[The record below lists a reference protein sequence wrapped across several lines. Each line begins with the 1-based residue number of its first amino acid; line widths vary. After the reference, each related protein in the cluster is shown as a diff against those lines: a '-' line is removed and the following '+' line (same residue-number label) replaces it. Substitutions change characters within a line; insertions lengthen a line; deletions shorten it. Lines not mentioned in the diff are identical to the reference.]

1 MTNIPFEPEDARHWL
16 VLLGDRAFIRPT
28 LDVVK
33 LPHTLAGVRLLLEK
47 WIDIIKP
54 EYFMASLPISFEY
67 PDENAPASAGT
78 NELPNGA
85 ELLLQVLLPLAG
97 EKKLPIALK
106 FDSVRPINARY
117 GVAGDGVKPSNVDIL
132 IKLCRNFPKVK
143 FLATFLS
150 RVNQHEVT
158 VAANKFRNL
167 HLYGC
172 WWYCNNPSIIEELT
186 RMRIEIL
193 GTAFTSQHSDA
204 RVLDQLIYKWSHS
217 CSRQSPLH

>member
-1 MTNIPFEPEDARHWL
+1 MT
-16 VLLGDRAFIRPT
+16 
-28 LDVVK
+28 
-33 LPHTLAGVRLLLEK
+33 
-47 WIDIIKP
+47 P
-54 EYFMASLPISFEY
+54 EYFMASVPISFEY
-67 PDENAPASAGT
+67 PEGNAAKSVADA
-78 NELPNGA
+78 LPNGA
-85 ELLLQVLLPLAG
+85 DLLLQVLLPLA
-97 EKKLPIALK
+97 EKSKLPIALK

-132 IKLCRNFPKVK
+132 IKLCNNFPRVK

-158 VAANKFRNL
+158 VTANKFRNL

-217 CSRQSPLH
+217 REVIGEVLVD